1 MRAQNL
7 VLDMATP
14 TALMSLVDVPVVD
27 AHDLKNA
34 LTAGPTVPATISWD
48 IKWSGFT
55 REVTRSDASK
65 GFVGFFHRDTAT
77 IRWSAKQDGFS
88 FVSDPATSTFAEL
101 GYVNNNLGAI
111 MPQTVP

>member
-1 MRAQNL
+1 MPTQNL

-14 TALMSLVDVPVVD
+14 TASMSLIDVPVVD

-34 LTAGPTVPATISWD
+34 LTGGPAVPATISWD
-48 IKWSGFT
+48 IEWSGFIG
-55 REVTRSDASK
+55 EVTRVDASK

-77 IRWSAKQDGFS
+77 IRWSAKQDGFTFAS
-88 FVSDPATSTFAEL
+88 NPATSTFAEL

-111 MPQTVP
+111 TPATVP